1 MRREETKSENKSE
14 DDKKILITEMVR
26 NRRKIR
32 IRKIKKKTAE
42 EEKEEDL
49 ELEEYEISFPI
60 TALPYDSYL

>member
-49 ELEEYEISFPI
+49 ELEEYDISFPI